1 MSAGPPPPP
10 DLPVMRHPR
19 DGGSL
24 ARSASGQPSGIDL
37 WEPAPSPER
46 PGFWTLWQAI
56 SRRKRIITLVFAG
69 TVLAIGAW
77 TLTTRPVYTANVTL
91 RIEKE
96 EPRVLKF
103 EEVIKSADPMPDYY
117 QTQQRLL
124 QSRSLANRVITL
136 LNLDQHPDF
145 TDAAGASS
153 PIDRLRAMGRK
164 FLADWMPLP
173 AASPEAAPPEAM
185 EDLAQESPLTRVF
198 LGRLSVE
205 PVRSSR
211 LVKVSF
217 ESHYA
222 PLAARVANTL
232 AEAFVSQ
239 TLELRADA
247 SRYATGF
254 LGRQMGE
261 TRGRLEKAEERLSAF
276 VREKGLNFVG
286 SDRLTEREDLVT
298 RELSTLSDAFVKA
311 RNERIAKESL
321 AEEAREGDGDTVATV
336 LQSPLVVKLKGD
348 LATLEGQQREL
359 AQTFRPEYPRMRRLE
374 QNIAELRGQILSEVR
389 RVVRGIEA
397 DYRAAAQNERQI
409 EKAMDAQRSKAMR
422 LGDHLVQYNILRR
435 DVDASRELYASLLT
449 RLKETQ
455 ISGDLVTSPISIVD
469 RAEVPLQPSRPRK
482 SLTLLLAGLV
492 GLLGGVGVAFVADR
506 LDPRLRNADE
516 VERLL
521 GVPRLGLVPERRRA
535 EGRRLF
541 WPVRRPH
548 FALVAHEASYSMSAE
563 AFRDFRTSFLYA
575 AGDRPARTVMVTSP
589 DAGEGKTTLATNLA
603 IALAQMGTGDVL
615 LIDANM
621 RHPELHKLL
630 DVPRGPGLSAF
641 LAGSAE
647 LPEVLRATD
656 IANLYVIP
664 SGRLPDNPAELLA
677 SHRLRQALEALSEQ
691 FVHVIFDTS
700 PLAGISDALNL
711 APRLDGVVLVLRH
724 GQSDR
729 EMAHEAVQRLLQ
741 VRAKVLG
748 VVVNGA
754 DARTASRRYRRW
766 NYYGGRRERDDDP
779 DDV

>member
-1 MSAGPPPPP
+1 MSAGQPPRP

-19 DGGSL
+19 DGGGL
-24 ARSASGQPSGIDL
+24 APSPAGQPSGVDL
-37 WEPAPSPER
+37 WEPAASPEG
-46 PGFWTLWQAI
+46 PGLRSFWQTI
-56 SRRKRIITLVFAG
+56 SRRKRIIVLVFAT

-77 TLTTRPVYTANVTL
+77 TLTTRPVYTASVTL

-103 EEVIKSADPMPDYY
+103 EDVIKSADPQPDYY

-124 QSRSLANRVITL
+124 QSRTLVNRVIEL
-136 LNLDQHPDF
+136 LALDRHPDF
-145 TDAAGASS
+145 TDAAGGWS
-153 PIDRLRAMGRK
+153 PIDHLRAMGRK
-164 FLADWMPLP
+164 LLADWMPPP
-173 AASPEAAPPEAM
+173 ATEPPEALG
-185 EDLAQESPLTRVF
+185 DLTQESPLTRVF

-239 TLELRADA
+239 TLELKADA

-254 LGRQMGE
+254 LGRQMNE
-261 TRGRLEKAEERLSAF
+261 TRDRLEKAEERLSAF

-321 AEEAREGDGDTVATV
+321 AEEARQGDGDSVPAV
-336 LQSPLVVKLKGD
+336 LQSPVVVKLKGEM
-348 LATLEGQQREL
+348 ATLEAQQREL

-374 QNIAELRGQILSEVR
+374 QNIAELRGQIRSEIR
-389 RVVRGIEA
+389 RVVRAVEA
-397 DYRAAAQNERQI
+397 DYRAALQNERQI
-409 EKAMDAQRSKAMR
+409 EKSMDVQRTKAMR

-435 DVDASRELYASLLT
+435 DVDASRELYTSLLT

-482 SLTLLLAGLV
+482 SLTLLLAGLL
-492 GLLGGVGVAFVADR
+492 GLLGGVGVAFVAER
-506 LDPRLRNADE
+506 LDPRLRDADE

-535 EGRRLF
+535 EGRRLL
-541 WPVRRPH
+541 WPVRRPP

-603 IALAQMGTGDVL
+603 IALAQLGTGDVL

-621 RHPELHKLL
+621 RHPELHTLL

-647 LPEVLRATD
+647 LPEVVRGTD
-656 IANLYVIP
+656 IPNLYVIP
-664 SGRLPDNPAELLA
+664 AGRLPDNPAELLA
-677 SHRLRQALEALSEQ
+677 SHRLRQALEVLSEQ

-729 EMAHEAVQRLLQ
+729 AMAHEAIHRLLQ

-766 NYYGGRRERDDDP
+766 NYYGARRERDDDA